1 QPFLPIMV
9 FAILFGLSMD
19 YQVFLVSAM
28 QEKWNET
35 GDNEQA
41 VRRGM
46 GISGRVVAVAASIMF
61 SVFAAFILGNDPTI
75 KLFGIALSTAVLFD
89 AFIVRLIIVPSLM
102 FTFNKANW
110 WLPKFLDKALP
121 KVSAH

>member
-1 QPFLPIMV
+1 
-9 FAILFGLSMD
+9 
-19 YQVFLVSAM
+19 
-28 QEKWNET
+28 
-35 GDNEQA
+35 
-41 VRRGM
+41 
-46 GISGRVVAVAASIMF
+46 
-61 SVFAAFILGNDPTI
+61 
-75 KLFGIALSTAVLFD
+75 LFGIALSTAVLFD